1 MIKIFYL
8 MIGKQLEG
16 PGGVPEQREGGA
28 GQEAGGGEGASRG
41 ATSR

>member
-1 MIKIFYL
+1 MIKIFYS
-8 MIGKQLEG
+8 MIGKQLER
-16 PGGVPEQREGGA
+16 PGGVPEQREGGT